1 MATSLS
7 PTSIRLAPAEKR
19 RIAAAARK
27 QGVSPA
33 KFIKQA
39 ALDRAADPSGGAVT
53 QISLALRELIED
65 EVDAAL
71 ALDRIA
77 RQKAGEGKLYTGAE
91 AWRELGL

>member
-39 ALDRAADPSGGAVT
+39 ALDRAVDPSGGAMT

>member
-1 MATSLS
+1 MPTSLS

-39 ALDRAADPSGGAVT
+39 ALDRAADPSGGAMA
-53 QISLALRELIED
+53 QISVALRELIED

-77 RQKAGEGKLYTGAE
+77 RQKAGEGRLYTGEE
-91 AWRELGL
+91 AWSELGI